1 MSKINLTSNEW
12 NNLVFE
18 GRNKKYGAYDMRKNS
33 NNRHIKALVIV
44 LALALFAF
52 FLPKLVKTI
61 IPKKLEEELK
71 MTEVTALS
79 NLPPAETPPEEVKPM
94 YEELLP
100 PPPPLKSTIKFTA
113 PVIKKDHE
121 VAEEHEIKDQQE
133 VIKSDLQISIA
144 DVKGTNEK
152 DGKDIAELKEVI
164 QAPAVAKDTTFV
176 TVEQMPQYP
185 GGEAEMRKYIAKTL
199 KYPRV
204 AEENGIEGRVTVRF
218 VVTKTGDVNGVEVI
232 KGVDQYLDKE
242 AVRVIASMPK
252 WIPGKQNG
260 ISVNVYYVA
269 PIVFKMN

>member
-33 NNRHIKALVIV
+33 NNRHIKALIIILS
-44 LALALFAF
+44 LALLAF
-52 FLPKLVKTI
+52 FLPKLIKTFV
-61 IPKKLEEELK
+61 PEREKEK
-71 MTEVTALS
+71 MTEVTELS
-79 NLPPAETPPEEVKPM
+79 TLKQVETPPEEVKPI
-94 YEELLP
+94 EELLP

-121 VAEEHEIKDQQE
+121 VAEEKEMKDQKE
-133 VIKSDLQISIA
+133 VIKSDLQVSID
-144 DVKGTNEK
+144 DVVGTDEK

-164 QAPAVAKDTTFV
+164 QAPVVPKDSTFV

-199 KYPRV
+199 KYPRIP
-204 AEENGIEGRVTVRF
+204 EENGIEGRVTVRF
-218 VVTKTGDVNGVEVI
+218 VVSKTGDVGNVEVY

-242 AVRVIASMPK
+242 AIRVIASMPK

-260 ISVNVYYVA
+260 VAVNVYYIV
-269 PIVFKMN
+269 PIVFRLN